1 MHYCA
6 FDALDQVF
14 HTNII
19 THWQQ
24 NRYVRFTI
32 YIDSFI
38 LKQWVNWNKQLY
50 ASIERYLTWSRKKTH
65 EVILSREILES
76 LHSLV
81 LFKIL

>member
-38 LKQWVNWNKQLY
+38 LKQ
-50 ASIERYLTWSRKKTH
+50 
-65 EVILSREILES
+65 
-76 LHSLV
+76 
-81 LFKIL
+81 